1 MIIKLEPKILEV
13 RYRDGSTFKASD
25 SFVRRWARREM
36 NWAQRKATRAVQKLP
51 ENWEDQIE
59 RSHIRKAYLIKEY
72 DICSPLY
79 INSDQTQG
87 VFAPGDKL
95 TDAEIG
101 AKQVSLVG
109 AEEKHAF
116 TIMVG
121 VANDGT
127 LLPFQAI
134 YEGLSKRSTPSPES
148 PHYNDVINA
157 GMRLEFSGT
166 QTYWS
171 NLAMMKSYV
180 NNILHPYFQSV
191 RERLGLPPT
200 QKALWQIDVWSVHR
214 SKEFRDWMSENY
226 PTIILD
232 YVPGGCTGL
241 TQPCDV
247 GIQRP
252 FKLSLKRSYHESVV
266 NEMLQQIDSN
276 DPNVFFDTKI
286 GKLRNGSVTWLWN
299 AYRAV
304 NKPELVKKV

>member
-36 NWAQRKATRAVQKLP
+36 NWARRKATHAVQKLP

-79 INSDQTQG
+79 VNSDQTQG

-95 TDAEIG
+95 TYAEIG

-109 AEEKHAF
+109 AEEKRAF

-166 QTYWS
+166 QMYWS

-191 RERLGLPPT
+191 RERLGLPLT
-200 QKALWQIDVWSVHR
+200 QKALWQIDVWSVH
-214 SKEFRDWMSENY
+214 
-226 PTIILD
+226 
-232 YVPGGCTGL
+232 
-241 TQPCDV
+241 
-247 GIQRP
+247 
-252 FKLSLKRSYHESVV
+252 
-266 NEMLQQIDSN
+266 
-276 DPNVFFDTKI
+276 
-286 GKLRNGSVTWLWN
+286 
-299 AYRAV
+299 
-304 NKPELVKKV
+304 

>member
-36 NWAQRKATRAVQKLP
+36 NWARRKATHAVQKLP

-79 INSDQTQG
+79 VNSDQTQG

-95 TDAEIG
+95 TYAEIG

-109 AEEKHAF
+109 AEEKRAF

-191 RERLGLPPT
+191 RERLGLPLT
-200 QKALWQIDVWSVHR
+200 QKALWQIDVWSVH
-214 SKEFRDWMSENY
+214 
-226 PTIILD
+226 
-232 YVPGGCTGL
+232 
-241 TQPCDV
+241 
-247 GIQRP
+247 
-252 FKLSLKRSYHESVV
+252 
-266 NEMLQQIDSN
+266 
-276 DPNVFFDTKI
+276 
-286 GKLRNGSVTWLWN
+286 
-299 AYRAV
+299 
-304 NKPELVKKV
+304 